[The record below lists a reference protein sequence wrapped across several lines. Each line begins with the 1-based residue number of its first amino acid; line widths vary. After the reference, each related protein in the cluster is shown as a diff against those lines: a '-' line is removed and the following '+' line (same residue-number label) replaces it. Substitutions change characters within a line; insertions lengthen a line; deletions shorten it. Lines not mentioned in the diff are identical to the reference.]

1 MCHLQSQA
9 VKELF
14 HPDNEGNTVVT
25 ALNVTRGEVLS
36 TLGQLNVFYM
46 PAAVS
51 PLSNS
56 CMSNSS

>member
-14 HPDNEGNTVVT
+14 DPDNEGNIDVT

-36 TLGQLNVFYM
+36 TLGQLYICHRV
-46 PAAVS
+46 
-51 PLSNS
+51 
-56 CMSNSS
+56 MSSTCLLQSLPY